1 MTEFKDKTFLE
12 VLQTYI
18 YEVERVTGQKP
29 LELYLD
35 CRLEDFFYHDLN
47 RLCLAQYSKCKPEKN
62 DSKFMGINIISLI
75 EFKKLQAEN
84 AELRKDKEWL
94 ISALQNFYPFNG
106 NLTEGLDAT
115 MYQTLSFEGDNKL
128 LFKFLE
134 IKNTGSG
141 ESGGE

>member
-47 RLCLAQYSKCKPEKN
+47 RLCLAQYSKCKPEKS
-62 DSKFMGINIISLI
+62 DSKFMGINIISLR
-75 EFKKLQAEN
+75 EFQKLQAEN
-84 AELRKDKEWL
+84 E
-94 ISALQNFYPFNG
+94 
-106 NLTEGLDAT
+106 
-115 MYQTLSFEGDNKL
+115 TLK
-128 LFKFLE
+128 LE
-134 IKNTGSG
+134 IRDLHNEIEDLNDEIK
-141 ESGGE
+141 ESEN